1 MRLFRG
7 KSRHGR
13 IYPSGY
19 HRKRGEDMAK
29 VEKEIIAGSIKQKS
43 SFGDRV
49 TNFKNKAVKDFKR
62 NKLIYLMISP
72 VVLYYIIFQYGPM
85 YGLQIAFK
93 DYSPALGF
101 HGSPWVGFEHFKD
114 FFNSF
119 YFGRLLKNTILLSFY
134 SLIFAFPAGIILALL
149 LNEVR
154 GRVFK
159 RTVQTV
165 TYMPHFVSLVVIVGI
180 LYDFTARDGVINY
193 ILVSLFGIEPIA
205 FMRESEWFRTLYI
218 GSDIWQNVGWSSIIF
233 LAAMSGIDPSLYEAA
248 KMDGAGRFKQMIHVT
263 LPGIMPTVVI
273 LLILLIGKFMT
284 VGDEK
289 ILLMY
294 NPTTYDT
301 ADVIGTYVYRKGI
314 LESDFSYSA
323 AVGLFKAIIAF
334 TLLVIANG
342 IARKAGD
349 TKLW

>member
-1 MRLFRG
+1 MAL
-7 KSRHGR
+7 S
-13 IYPSGY
+13 SNQ
-19 HRKRGEDMAK
+19 KR
-29 VEKEIIAGSIKQKS
+29 
-43 SFGDRV
+43 SFGDKV
-49 TNFKNKAVKDFKR
+49 INFQKKVIKDFKR
-62 NKLIYLMISP
+62 NKVIYLMLSP
-72 VVLYYIIFQYGPM
+72 VILYYIIFQYGPM

-93 DYSPALGF
+93 DYSPVLGF
-101 HGSPWVGFEHFKD
+101 SGSPWVGFEHFKE

-134 SLIFAFPAGIILALL
+134 SFIFAFPAGIILALL

-154 GRVFK
+154 GKIFK

-180 LYDFTARDGVINY
+180 LFDFTARDGMIND
-193 ILVSLFGIEPIA
+193 ILVFLFGIDPIA
-205 FMRESEWFRTLYI
+205 FMKESEWFRTLYI

-233 LAAMSGIDPSLYEAA
+233 LAAMSNIDPALYEAA
-248 KMDGAGRFKQMIHVT
+248 KMDGAGRFKQMIYIT
-263 LPGIMPTVVI
+263 LPGIMPTVII

-294 NPTTYDT
+294 NPTTYET

-323 AVGLFKAIIAF
+323 AVGLFKSIIAF

-342 IARKAGD
+342 IARKIGD